1 MRSRDNWGSA
11 IRSTISAVAVACA
24 LLAGCADDGNCGPG
38 DAPADG
44 MTLTVGSD
52 TVQFERW
59 TSSPNNDCSE
69 AGHPTSLTVDGIQ
82 AGGSFHVTFCLP
94 RPDELG
100 GSVDL
105 SDSNLVQV
113 INVAAEINGCT
124 AVKDAM
130 ATPTGTAMFTG
141 YCGDGT
147 DKSGYALELDGSV
160 AGTQTCNMTDTPVTI
175 ELGGRFA
182 VEALTP

>member
-1 MRSRDNWGSA
+1 MRSQDNSLSA
-11 IRSTISAVAVACA
+11 IRLITSAVALAGA
-24 LLAGCADDGNCGPG
+24 LLCGCADDGDCGPG
-38 DAPADG
+38 DAPTDG

-52 TVQFERW
+52 VVQFDRW
-59 TSSPNNDCSE
+59 TSSPNNDCPE

-105 SDSNLVQV
+105 SDDSLIQV
-113 INVAAEINGCT
+113 ITVSAEINGCT
-124 AVKDAM
+124 VSKDAQ
-130 ATPTGTAMFTG
+130 ATPSGSATFTG
-141 YCGDGT
+141 YCGDG
-147 DKSGYALELDGSV
+147 SSSAGYALELAGSV
-160 AGTQTCNMTDTPVTI
+160 SGTQTCNMTDTPVTI

-182 VEALTP
+182 VEALMP